1 MESRARLLGT
11 MLAVSLLV
19 AGCGPGSS
27 HYPSDSSAD
36 EQDEGLCADESTRIA
51 ALEGQLEQAR
61 MQLEA
66 LEQRKTQLQS
76 ASESL
81 RSNVERLAS
90 EDWRE
95 VIPDID
101 ASASDVEDEADQMGS
116 ELSEAADVLQD
127 R

>member
-1 MESRARLLGT
+1 
-11 MLAVSLLV
+11 
-19 AGCGPGSS
+19 
-27 HYPSDSSAD
+27 
-36 EQDEGLCADESTRIA
+36 
-51 ALEGQLEQAR
+51 

-66 LEQRKTQLQS
+66 LEQRKIQLQS
-76 ASESL
+76 ASEDL

-101 ASASDVEDEADQMGS
+101 ASASDVEDEADQMDS